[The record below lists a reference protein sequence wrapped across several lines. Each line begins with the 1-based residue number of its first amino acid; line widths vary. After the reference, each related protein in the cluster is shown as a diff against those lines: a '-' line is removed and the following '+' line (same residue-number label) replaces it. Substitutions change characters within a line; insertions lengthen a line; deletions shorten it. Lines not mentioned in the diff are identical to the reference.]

1 MSWKSLDRERERGQF
16 GQERGRQFNRCSR
29 TRLLLD
35 STNDPDLASHPRS
48 RSRFRLP
55 PPALA
60 LSPSKYKKKIAGKK
74 ALAIAQA
81 GSDYD
86 PALYASKVDA
96 AIASA
101 KGNTMVFSWSGC
113 PFCKKAKA
121 LLDSKGA
128 EYSVLELD
136 QMDDGQKYR
145 AALAERTGR
154 TSMPSIFI
162 GGEGGFIGGFG
173 DGSPGLKPLNDSG
186 ELDGKLKAA
195 GAL

>member
-1 MSWKSLDRERERGQF
+1 MERERGQF

-29 TRLLLD
+29 TRLLLN

-81 GSDYD
+81 GLGLRPGPLRLEGRHGDLLREGKHD
-86 PALYASKVDA
+86 GLQLVGLPLLQEGQGPARLKGGQVLRSRARPDGRRAKVPR
-96 AIASA
+96 
-101 KGNTMVFSWSGC
+101 C
-113 PFCKKAKA
+113 PC
-121 LLDSKGA
+121 G
-128 EYSVLELD
+128 E
-136 QMDDGQKYR
+136 DG
-145 AALAERTGR
+145 TGR
-154 TSMPSIFI
+154 RCPASSS
-162 GGEGGFIGGFG
+162 GGGGFIGGFG